1 MNNKLE
7 LFPDDPCIFFVGGM
21 GFSGLCDELQFFN
34 KALSAAEVQQAYQTP
49 QDMPNLTAWYT
60 FNSIDGGSEG
70 AFLNKATVTDKTD
83 EEAVF
88 FEYTGTKSSDGGL
101 ISGTVTEA
109 VPTLADGRVPAAVF
123 YTVTVPAEVANG
135 TLTVMNGDIPLVA
148 GENQIEEG
156 TALTITA
163 IPDKGYQLKSVKVN
177 GTEIKG
183 NTFILEKESIITV
196 EFMQDATARRSI
208 TCNITGNGTVQIT
221 DDENNAY
228 ENGVASILD
237 ETKITLTFIPE
248 TGYELND
255 FIFDG
260 DSMFDDLV
268 DNQFIFT
275 IDDDYTFD
283 VIFSKITSVRNTS
296 EEAVSIRY
304 ESGELYVQGMNAGD
318 KLDIY
323 DITGKYIRTS
333 TISKTDVA
341 DLADGCYLVRVSLGN
356 AVKTAKFIKR

>member
-1 MNNKLE
+1 M
-7 LFPDDPCIFFVGGM
+7 VH
-21 GFSGLCDELQFFN
+21 
-34 KALSAAEVQQAYQTP
+34 
-49 QDMPNLTAWYT
+49 

-196 EFMQDATARRSI
+196 EFMQDALPGGVSPVTSPA
-208 TCNITGNGTVQIT
+208 TVL
-221 DDENNAY
+221 Y
-228 ENGVASILD
+228 KSRM
-237 ETKITLTFIPE
+237 TKT
-248 TGYELND
+248 
-255 FIFDG
+255 
-260 DSMFDDLV
+260 MH
-268 DNQFIFT
+268 
-275 IDDDYTFD
+275 
-283 VIFSKITSVRNTS
+283 
-296 EEAVSIRY
+296 
-304 ESGELYVQGMNAGD
+304 M
-318 KLDIY
+318 
-323 DITGKYIRTS
+323 
-333 TISKTDVA
+333 KT
-341 DLADGCYLVRVSLGN
+341 VSLPSWMRQ
-356 AVKTAKFIKR
+356 KSP

>member
-1 MNNKLE
+1 M
-7 LFPDDPCIFFVGGM
+7 
-21 GFSGLCDELQFFN
+21 
-34 KALSAAEVQQAYQTP
+34 
-49 QDMPNLTAWYT
+49 
-60 FNSIDGGSEG
+60 
-70 AFLNKATVTDKTD
+70 
-83 EEAVF
+83 
-88 FEYTGTKSSDGGL
+88 
-101 ISGTVTEA
+101 
-109 VPTLADGRVPAAVF
+109 PTLADGRVPAAVF

-156 TALTITA
+156 TVLTITA

-196 EFMQDATARRSI
+196 
-208 TCNITGNGTVQIT
+208 
-221 DDENNAY
+221 AY

-275 IDDDYTFD
+275 VDDDYTFD

-356 AVKTAKFIKR
+356 TVKTAKFIKR